1 MTNIEKKICWFSDKK
16 GSQVF
21 IIVHRA
27 TSYIIYTGYDWSKK
41 LCISNDTNVQEDNL
55 SVLSG
60 LRKCVGCKNY
70 ILSIIC

>member
-1 MTNIEKKICWFSDKK
+1 MKNIEKKFAGFLIRKVLNYS
-16 GSQVF
+16 SL
-21 IIVHRA
+21 
-27 TSYIIYTGYDWSKK
+27 YIELHLIYRYYGSKK
-41 LCISNDTNVQEDNL
+41 LCISNDTNMQEDNL